1 MTPCP
6 GCGGAKPFRRKKCDA
21 CVQKSN
27 AGRTTTMGDEAF
39 VKSCEKT
46 QCPEAKE
53 KRWRSWQRARDT
65 IQAAEGRN
73 SGATK

>member
-21 CVQKSN
+21 CVMKAN

-46 QCPEAKE
+46 QCPEAK
-53 KRWRSWQRARDT
+53 KRRWQSWQRARNE